1 MGAEF
6 KFGVNVSSGSGNLD
20 YVVQDVECDVNTD
33 PATIT
38 GTPLAATQTTTST
51 RGTWNHDAVSLS
63 NSNNT
68 YGGSGTYYLPVPY
81 DNKNSP
87 AYAAANSWD
96 SSNAVTN
103 LWLWGVIV
111 HAVVC
116 LTQINPGSCTAESAD
131 LSLYASDT
139 SNYYAGALDSGNGSG
154 LQGIGANG
162 SGTFEPIIENGTY
175 SRISGYINF
184 LFDVQSGTFDTCS
197 MQGPGTFA
205 QGMEYVL
212 QP

>member
-1 MGAEF
+1 M
-6 KFGVNVSSGSGNLD
+6 
-20 YVVQDVECDVNTD
+20 
-33 PATIT
+33 
-38 GTPLAATQTTTST
+38 
-51 RGTWNHDAVSLS
+51 SLS
-63 NSNNT
+63 NSNDT
-68 YGGSGTYYLPVPY
+68 YGGSGTYYLPVPH

-96 SSNAVTN
+96 SSNAVSN
-103 LWLWGVIV
+103 PWLWGVIV

-139 SNYYAGALDSGNGSG
+139 SNYYAGALDSGDGSG
-154 LQGIGANG
+154 LQGIGES
-162 SGTFEPIIENGTY
+162 SGTFEPIIDKTGQGYYN
-175 SRISGYINF
+175 SIQGYINF

-205 QGMEYVL
+205 EGMEYVL